1 MMLDTDFKIVGS
13 CVARP
18 QGTRRVLLDAIC
30 RLTGHL
36 LWRNQ
41 HTEYL
46 PPNGSLSVS
55 TSHCRRCHRWGYVEA
70 DYRPRP
76 ASQDVRVRFVG
87 DTFVA
92 DTTPFR
98 RVIDKALDDLRRR
111 DH

>member
-1 MMLDTDFKIVGS
+1 MLDTDFKIVGS

-18 QGTRRVLLDAIC
+18 HGVRRVLLDAIC

-46 PPNGSLSVS
+46 PPNASLSVS

-76 ASQDVRVRFVG
+76 AAPPRVSVRLPSFKTARPR
-87 DTFVA
+87 TKSCA
-92 DTTPFR
+92 LSA
-98 RVIDKALDDLRRR
+98 RVSPGPPE
-111 DH
+111 